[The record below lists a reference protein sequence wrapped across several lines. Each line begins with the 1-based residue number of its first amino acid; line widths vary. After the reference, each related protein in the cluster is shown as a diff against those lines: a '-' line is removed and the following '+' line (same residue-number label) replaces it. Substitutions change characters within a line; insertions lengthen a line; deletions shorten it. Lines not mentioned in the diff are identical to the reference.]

1 MNTETET
8 LVNVIKSRLEEMT
21 KEERKAIFT
30 QIMEGYCEYCGR
42 KGESYYCICNDSEQ
56 YLTKK
61 LSRKACTQTEA

>member
-42 KGESYYCICNDSEQ
+42 KGESYYCICNDSE
-56 YLTKK
+56 
-61 LSRKACTQTEA
+61 